1 MVEQNAVK
9 SPHLRISHVIISN
22 MPIVRI
28 DFEKSIISQDEIKVV
43 AVAIQEFTAKVTKY
57 DLKDISVFASE
68 NQVTINAAPVEIY
81 VYATFERASDE
92 DLELML
98 KELRDLIVPFKLKN
112 SIKTLFNLSIVK
124 MNWKFELEV

>member
-1 MVEQNAVK
+1 MVEQNTVK
-9 SPHLRISHVIISN
+9 LPHLRISHVIISN

-28 DFEKSIISQDEIKVV
+28 DFEKNIISQDEIKMV

-98 KELRDLIVPFKLKN
+98 KEIRDLIVPFKLKN
-112 SIKTLFNLSIVK
+112 NIKTLFNLSIVK

>member
-1 MVEQNAVK
+1 
-9 SPHLRISHVIISN
+9 

-28 DFEKSIISQDEIKVV
+28 DFEKNIISQDEIKMV
-43 AVAIQEFTAKVTKY
+43 AVAIQEYTAKVTKY

-112 SIKTLFNLSIVK
+112 NIKTLFNLSIVK